1 VFDALS
7 YASRYWFVLNG
18 FNHGRLISDVAN
30 VGTLTEDQ
38 RAGHAFIIRTMRRFF
53 DAYVKRDAAMR
64 TSLERAPSEGL
75 PAAVQQTAFSEVGL
89 APAPTPEEF
98 ERLVMDGPI
107 ERATLAYRQAKAANP
122 RVQIFDEHT
131 INLYAFRYTQRK
143 QMNAVLALRRL
154 VAEAFPESAGAAYQ
168 LGVSASAAGQPVE
181 SREAFTRALKLLE
194 SAKMPQEQQEGMR
207 KEIRGRLGGTQ

>member
-1 VFDALS
+1 MDCLPPCKK
-7 YASRYWFVLNG
+7 
-18 FNHGRLISDVAN
+18 
-30 VGTLTEDQ
+30 
-38 RAGHAFIIRTMRRFF
+38 RAFT
-53 DAYVKRDAAMR
+53 
-64 TSLERAPSEGL
+64 
-75 PAAVQQTAFSEVGL
+75 EVGL

-122 RVQIFDEHT
+122 RVQIFDEQT

-143 QMNAVLALRRL
+143 QMDAVLELRRL
-154 VAEAFPESAGAAYQ
+154 AAEAFPESAGAAYQ
-168 LGVSASAAGQPVE
+168 LGVSASDAGQPVE

-194 SAKMPQEQQEGMR
+194 SAKMPQEQQEAMR